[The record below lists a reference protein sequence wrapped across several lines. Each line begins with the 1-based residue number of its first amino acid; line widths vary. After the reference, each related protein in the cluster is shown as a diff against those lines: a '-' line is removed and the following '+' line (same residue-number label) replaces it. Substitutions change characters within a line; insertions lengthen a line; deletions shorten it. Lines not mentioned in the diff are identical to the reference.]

1 MLRIDPSQCLV
12 RPKLFDSHIFVAIDD
27 SVASSTVISDVP
39 ITESLA
45 MTDNSIIGYYHDP

>member
-1 MLRIDPSQCLV
+1 MLRIDPSQCLI

-39 ITESLA
+39 IIKSLA
-45 MTDNSIIGYYHDP
+45 MSDNSIIENYHDP

>member
-1 MLRIDPSQCLV
+1 MLRIDPSQCLI

-39 ITESLA
+39 IIKSLA
-45 MTDNSIIGYYHDP
+45 MSDN